1 MNDLEYLRGQKILL
15 KSDLCADVKKYL
27 RMLNLCDWPS
37 LDELNAMAIKRSDAM
52 YNANGMSIRFVE
64 QLNRPQTFEDG
75 FEQRT
80 FLLGEVPVRQKNWH
94 DLLNALTWFLFP
106 NSKAALNA
114 RHFAVLKNNFS
125 NSRTPE
131 GDALTIFDEDGMIV
145 ISQSSTL
152 TDLLVNFEW
161 IELFSKRR
169 EMVVKHMSFFIFGH
183 GLLEKTMKP
192 YVGMTGKALILKDT
206 ELNLKRKSDIS
217 VLDVDL
223 VLSQIIPQKHNFL
236 SGRSLSPLPIL
247 GIPGWWTG
255 NEDPRFYENKS
266 YFRKKR
272 K

>member
-1 MNDLEYLRGQKILL
+1 MSDLEYLRGQKILL
-15 KSDLCADVKKYL
+15 KSDLCADIKKYL

-37 LDELNAMAIKRSDAM
+37 LNELNAMAIKRSEAM

-80 FLLGEVPVRQKNWH
+80 FLLGEVPVLQKNWH

-125 NSRTPE
+125 HSRTPE

-152 TDLLVNFEW
+152 TD
-161 IELFSKRR
+161 
-169 EMVVKHMSFFIFGH
+169 
-183 GLLEKTMKP
+183 
-192 YVGMTGKALILKDT
+192 
-206 ELNLKRKSDIS
+206 
-217 VLDVDL
+217 
-223 VLSQIIPQKHNFL
+223 FL
-236 SGRSLSPLPIL
+236 STLSGLNYFLKGGKWLLNIWLSLFL
-247 GIPGWWTG
+247 GMVC
-255 NEDPRFYENKS
+255 
-266 YFRKKR
+266 
-272 K
+272 